1 MVEGGPDGAGMG
13 DSEREAVDHQY
24 YEEDENPYGT
34 DLFARTDLFYGN
46 PDEAIDGLDETHG
59 GNFMGAGMH
68 HHSSYDGGMDNGN
81 YPSEYVRGVVCI
93 FNTIIIGMVRALLK
107 NIIRGS
113 LFRFVLIDNE
123 K

>member
-59 GNFMGAGMH
+59 GNFMGSGMH
-68 HHSSYDGGMDNGN
+68 HHSSYCLL
-81 YPSEYVRGVVCI
+81 YTSPSPRDKRQSR
-93 FNTIIIGMVRALLK
+93 MPSSA
-107 NIIRGS
+107 
-113 LFRFVLIDNE
+113 
-123 K
+123 